1 MDRTSTGDIPT
12 NPTYSDYI
20 QSSDLSDSDF
30 RQYEGV
36 YYAGLL
42 RDRLE
47 PPPSSYDADTYNEN
61 MIKGQKLMNQFMLF
75 TLEFDNTSKLKV
87 RFADIGFNV
96 QRGHKL

>member
-1 MDRTSTGDIPT
+1 MDRTCRCDSY
-12 NPTYSDYI
+12 NPTYSEYS
-20 QSSDLSDSDF
+20 QSSDLNDTDF

-36 YYAGLL
+36 YYAGLY

-47 PPPSSYDADTYNEN
+47 PSPSSYVATTYDSN
-61 MIKGQKLMNQFMLF
+61 MITGEKLINQFMLF

-87 RFADIGFNV
+87 RFADVGFNV